1 MLVGCVTLF
10 PYPCRAGN
18 YMYEV
23 MSIQNRCEESVK
35 RKKNSSIFC
44 WVAGALDWMVVKF
57 EGGLSH

>member
-18 YMYEV
+18 YAYEV

-35 RKKNSSIFC
+35 RKLDC
-44 WVAGALDWMVVKF
+44 WMWWVKF
-57 EGGLSH
+57 EGGLSHQAWSH

>member
-35 RKKNSSIFC
+35 RKLDC
-44 WVAGALDWMVVKF
+44 WMWWVKF